1 MRKFYICDFSKEK
14 ILKSYVTG
22 WWIGD
27 EIAACSAM
35 SGGGPEESLNNCES
49 SGHLYTGS
57 QRGEDKAEN
66 LSGWITQNN

>member
-1 MRKFYICDFSKEK
+1 MMNK
-14 ILKSYVTG
+14 G
-22 WWIGD
+22 WNSSMF
-27 EIAACSAM
+27 CHV
-35 SGGGPEESLNNCES
+35 GGGPEESLNNCES